1 MLNPVHIQQPY
12 LLEKDW
18 FGIATSTGILTPNE
32 YFANNNTTTLDIL
45 SAAFYLC
52 WVPIPLLYAGYL
64 FVKDRKMLLQFAITF
79 FTVNVIGIIIYY
91 LYPAAP
97 PWYVAEYGFDL
108 HMDTPGNAAGLLRFD
123 EYFGVSL
130 FSNMYEKNAN
140 VFAAIPSLHSAFPVI
155 LLYFGLKK
163 KLKYASLLFLII
175 LVGIWFAAVYTF
187 HHYIIDV
194 LIGGLCAILA
204 IGIFEGLMKNKGFIK
219 WLDKYHAL
227 VV

>member
-1 MLNPVHIQQPY
+1 MN
-12 LLEKDW
+12 
-18 FGIATSTGILTPNE
+18 
-32 YFANNNTTTLDIL
+32 
-45 SAAFYLC
+45 
-52 WVPIPLLYAGYL
+52 
-64 FVKDRKMLLQFAITF
+64 
-79 FTVNVIGIIIYY
+79 
-91 LYPAAP
+91 
-97 PWYVAEYGFDL
+97 
-108 HMDTPGNAAGLLRFD
+108 TPGNAAGLLRFD

-155 LLYFGLKK
+155 LFYFGLKK

-194 LIGGLCAILA
+194 LIGGLCAIVA
-204 IGIFEGLMKNKGFIK
+204 IGIFERLMNNKGFIK